1 MSAAALL
8 PVHVVVLA
16 AGRGSRLGPH
26 GEERP
31 KWLLPVGGR
40 TLADRHLE
48 GIAAAGDAV
57 ASVQVVTGHAGEAI
71 QEAHPGIATIPVAEW
86 AERNNWWSLLRALR
100 ELPAGEPVAVLNS
113 DLLVAPDQ
121 VAAFLHAFASGQDD
135 AALAVD
141 HARTLTDESMK
152 VTRAPHG
159 GLERIGKVDVE
170 RPVGEYIGLLAAR
183 GDALQALRDELEQ
196 VVHDP
201 GGANEW
207 YEHSVGRIAA
217 AGVRWA
223 LWPVL
228 DPAWVEIDD
237 LDDLA
242 DAEALAPAAVGS

>member
-1 MSAAALL
+1 MAVSSSSLQ

-40 TLADRHLE
+40 TLAERQLQ

-57 ASVQVVTGHAGEAI
+57 ASVTVVTGHAGDAI
-71 QEAHPGIATIPVAEW
+71 QQAHPELPTIAVAEW

-121 VAAFLHAFASGQDD
+121 VTGFLHAFATGEDD

-141 HARTLTDESMK
+141 HARRLTDESMK
-152 VTRAPHG
+152 VARGEHG
-159 GLERIGKVDVE
+159 GLDRIGKEDVE
-170 RPVGEYIGLLAAR
+170 QPVGEYIGLLAAR
-183 GDALQALRDELEQ
+183 GEALATLRAELEG
-196 VVHDP
+196 VVEDP

-207 YEHSVGRIAA
+207 YEHSVGRTAA

-223 LWPVL
+223 LWPVQ

-237 LDDLA
+237 LSDLA
-242 DAEALAPAAVGS
+242 DAEALTPAAA